1 MRLRYAALFL
11 LVPCALFACG
21 DDAATPD
28 SGDGI
33 PDSGFPRFDAGRDAT
48 LSPDASDAAPSDAAG
63 DAVAQDAPR
72 ADGEGGSAI
81 TPPVADGT
89 ISPGEYGV
97 HADGQN
103 QQTSDVDAANRS
115 TWYMT
120 WDDVYLYVGIT
131 FANVTEGAVLY
142 IDTDPPQT
150 FDGGTNADGTRVGF
164 GYDTVVANL
173 PMRADFVAYLKSTYN
188 DYRRADGAGGWSA
201 QTVAQMTQV
210 GSGSTREI
218 VIPWTAIR
226 TQGRPPSF
234 AWAGYVVSNSSQYV
248 YSEMPPDNPGGSVG
262 DGGASASFT
271 LTHVYRVDNATPG
284 TGTKP
289 FANKLVP

>member
-1 MRLRYAALFL
+1 VLA
-11 LVPCALFACG
+11 ACG
-21 DDAATPD
+21 DDAPAP

-33 PDSGFPRFDAGRDAT
+33 PDASYVRFDAGRDAT
-48 LSPDASDAAPSDAAG
+48 LGSDASDSSAPSDAPEDRSSGG
-63 DAVAQDAPR
+63 DS
-72 ADGEGGSAI
+72 EGGPVV

-89 ISPGEYGV
+89 IAAGEYGV
-97 HADGQN
+97 HVDGQN

-142 IDTDPPQT
+142 VDTNPPAT
-150 FDGGTNADGTRVGF
+150 FDGGTNAEGTRVGF
-164 GYDTVVANL
+164 GYDTVNPTL
-173 PMRADFVAYLKSTYN
+173 PMRADFVGYLKSTYN
-188 DYRRADGAGGWSA
+188 DYRRADGGGGWGA
-201 QTVAQMTQV
+201 QTPAAMTQV
-210 GSGSTREI
+210 GTGNTREM

-226 TQGRPPSF
+226 PQGRPPSF

-248 YSEMPPDNPGGSVG
+248 YSEMPPENPGGSVG
-262 DGGASASFT
+262 DGGGPASMT
-271 LTHVYRVDNATPG
+271 LTHIYRVDNATPG